1 MKLGLLKNNF
11 LTFLDVIFN
20 LSTILKFGKFKNS
33 YQNRRC
39 FIIGTGPSLKIED
52 LEMLSNDITFASN
65 SIFNLFH
72 KTNWRPTFFCVSDRK
87 YFFQNVT
94 ELNNLSGFIKFFP
107 IDLKTQ
113 IQKLDKVFFY
123 GRVFR
128 IGKNY
133 SFNRK
138 PNFFIFDGSTV
149 TFHMLQIA
157 IYMGFKEI
165 YLLGLD
171 FNYSLM
177 LNDKGE
183 IVQNENIKDY
193 FSDQSATRNL
203 NIPDIGGSLE
213 NFQAIRKYADL
224 TGIKV
229 YNSTRGGKLEVFNRV
244 NFDNIFNK
252 DL

>member
-1 MKLGLLKNNF
+1 
-11 LTFLDVIFN
+11 
-20 LSTILKFGKFKNS
+20 
-33 YQNRRC
+33 
-39 FIIGTGPSLKIED
+39 
-52 LEMLSNDITFASN
+52 
-65 SIFNLFH
+65 
-72 KTNWRPTFFCVSDRK
+72 
-87 YFFQNVT
+87 
-94 ELNNLSGFIKFFP
+94 
-107 IDLKTQ
+107 
-113 IQKLDKVFFY
+113 
-123 GRVFR
+123 
-128 IGKNY
+128 
-133 SFNRK
+133 
-138 PNFFIFDGSTV
+138 
-149 TFHMLQIA
+149 
-157 IYMGFKEI
+157 MGFKEI